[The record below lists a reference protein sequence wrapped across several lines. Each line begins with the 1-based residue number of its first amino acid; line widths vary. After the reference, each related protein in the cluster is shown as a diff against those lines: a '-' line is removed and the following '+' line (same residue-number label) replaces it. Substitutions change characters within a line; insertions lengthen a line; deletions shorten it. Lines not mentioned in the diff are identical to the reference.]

1 MKVKRL
7 FDIVFSAAG
16 IVVLL
21 PFMGVVCAVVYFDD
35 GSPVVFKQDRV
46 GKDGELFKLKKFR
59 TMKNGTR
66 TAATKDLVDSHKY
79 ITRCGRFMR
88 RNSID
93 EIPQLFNIL
102 KGSMSFVGPRPL
114 IPTEVHMHSMR
125 EAYGVYKVCPGMTGL
140 AQVSGRD
147 TITDERKA
155 ELDKE
160 YVDNISLLGDIKIII
175 MTAKAVFKGENVH
188 EGGSKDRTEK
198 RVGERS

>member
-1 MKVKRL
+1 MKIKRL
-7 FDIVFSAAG
+7 FDIFFSAAG

-35 GSPVVFKQDRV
+35 GGPVVFKQDRV
-46 GKDGELFKLKKFR
+46 GKDGKLFKLKKFR

-66 TAATKDLVDSHKY
+66 TVATKDLVDSHKY

-102 KGSMSFVGPRPL
+102 KGNMSFVGPRPL

-160 YVDNISLLGDIKIII
+160 YVDNMSLLGDVKIMI

-188 EGGSKDRTEK
+188 EGGSKDRAEK
-198 RVGERS
+198 RVGERT